1 MIQTIVRRS
10 WAEEIERLVP
20 ENMRIGTEF
29 IVLESF
35 EIPKHMKDAF
45 RVEGYTTVI
54 IAEKGKAKFMIDMK
68 EYQVKAPF
76 IFTIM
81 SGKIIHHQYI
91 SPDYSSTIL
100 VAANTFYSEILNN
113 NALSRSLAMFVNDLP
128 VMELN
133 DVSQM
138 ATNEYLRLLKNAVKD
153 VDNPMRLEVV
163 KHLTLAMYYGYGNR
177 FLITAEKK
185 NVSRN
190 DDIMDQFISLVEK
203 FHKKERGL
211 KFYADKM
218 CLTPKYISSVVNKIS
233 GKTASQWIDEAVIL
247 EAKALLNCTNMT
259 VQQITNEL
267 NFPDQST
274 FGKYFKNITGL
285 SPKDYRSKTP
295 R

>member
-20 ENMRIGTEF
+20 ENMRIGTDYF
-29 IVLESF
+29 VLESF
-35 EIPKHMKDAF
+35 EIPEHMKDAF

-54 IAEKGKAKFMIDMK
+54 IAEKGEAKFMIDMK
-68 EYQVKAPF
+68 EYNVKAPF
-76 IFTIM
+76 MFTIM

-91 SPDYSSTIL
+91 SPNYSATIL

-113 NALSRSLAMFVNDLP
+113 NALNRSLAIFVNDMP

-153 VDNPMRLEVV
+153 INNPMRLEVV

-177 FLITAEKK
+177 FLITPEKK

-190 DDIMDQFISLVEK
+190 DDIMDQFISLVEQ
-203 FHKKERGL
+203 FHRKERGV
-211 KFYADKM
+211 KFYANKM

-259 VQQITNEL
+259 IQQITIEL

-285 SPKDYRSKTP
+285 SPKDYRSITP